1 MLDIYII
8 YIGGGFSSSN
18 MRFRL
23 LLPNNTSRY
32 SLYQST
38 VLIYMVYI
46 YIYIYICWVSTRL
59 GIYINIQLKYSIQ
72 SNIYNLLRIVASSV
86 SYWPS
91 AWLDTHAD
99 PFTEAHCQNSSR
111 KSIITII
118 ICCCCVYTYS
128 SSFRQHHYNNAMYIL
143 LSHAGKCAYNNKALV
158 GIY

>member
-1 MLDIYII
+1 VLDIYII

-46 YIYIYICWVSTRL
+46 YIYWVSTRL

-72 SNIYNLLRIVASSV
+72 SNIYNLLRIVTSSV
-86 SYWPS
+86 SY
-91 AWLDTHAD
+91 
-99 PFTEAHCQNSSR
+99 
-111 KSIITII
+111 
-118 ICCCCVYTYS
+118 
-128 SSFRQHHYNNAMYIL
+128 
-143 LSHAGKCAYNNKALV
+143 
-158 GIY
+158 